1 MLVTNTHLLLGAQ
14 HNLGLMKFRILMIG
28 LSLLVL
34 IAIAAYWL
42 AKAHEQ
48 PSDPHRIQI
57 QRDNLRIG

>member
-1 MLVTNTHLLLGAQ
+1 
-14 HNLGLMKFRILMIG
+14 MKFRILMAG

-34 IAIAAYWL
+34 IAVTVYWL

-48 PSDPHRIQI
+48 PSDPLRIQI

>member
-1 MLVTNTHLLLGAQ
+1 
-14 HNLGLMKFRILMIG
+14 MKFRILMAG

-34 IAIAAYWL
+34 IAVAAYWL